1 MCVWLALQ
9 TRYEF
14 LEESHLTI
22 WEKLMTKMVTFYF
35 LDLDPLI
42 GKETLLFLT
51 WIIRLQN
58 LFENISGAN

>member
-22 WEKLMTKMVTFYF
+22 QEKLMTKMVTFYF
-35 LDLDPLI
+35 LDLD
-42 GKETLLFLT
+42 
-51 WIIRLQN
+51 
-58 LFENISGAN
+58 

>member
-1 MCVWLALQ
+1 MCVWLGFQ

-14 LEESHLTI
+14 LEESHLSI

-42 GKETLLFLT
+42 GKDTVLFLT
-51 WIIRLQN
+51 
-58 LFENISGAN
+58 

>member
-1 MCVWLALQ
+1 MRVWLALQ
-9 TRYEF
+9 TRNKF
-14 LEESHLTI
+14 LEESNLNI

-51 WIIRLQN
+51 
-58 LFENISGAN
+58 

>member
-1 MCVWLALQ
+1 MCVRVAWQ

-14 LEESHLTI
+14 LEESHLII

-42 GKETLLFLT
+42 GKESLLFLT
-51 WIIRLQN
+51 
-58 LFENISGAN
+58 